1 MRADSFVEGRMK
13 SITQIDRW
21 LHGTIRAWVEGGQSA
36 CGQSELLRVEAT
48 TLIWVS
54 DEHITWAGAHEIF
67 EEMASDLRAEL
78 GMEGG
83 EE

>member
-1 MRADSFVEGRMK
+1 MRPDLFVEGRMK
-13 SITQIDRW
+13 SATQIDRW
-21 LHGTIRAWVEGGQSA
+21 LHGAIRAWVEGGQP
-36 CGQSELLRVEAT
+36 ELLRVEAT

-67 EEMASDLRAEL
+67 EEMASELRAEL

-83 EE
+83 E